1 MRRRPPRSPLT
12 HPVPTRRSSDLLP
25 DDPALAG
32 DLAPAFPAEMQ
43 RDFAA
48 AIADHQLRREIIA
61 TKPANRIVNRM
72 GVVHPFELVEEE
84 GCSLGDVAAAFVAVE
99 RLLDMREIWAEL
111 DVAKI
116 DESIRLSLFAQA
128 ASAMTSQKI
137 GRAHI

>member
-1 MRRRPPRSPLT
+1 MEFRRVLFRS
-12 HPVPTRRSSDLLP
+12 
-25 DDPALAG
+25 
-32 DLAPAFPAEMQ
+32 
-43 RDFAA
+43 
-48 AIADHQLRREIIA
+48 EIIA
-61 TKPANRIVNRM
+61 TKIANRIVNRM

-128 ASAMTSQKI
+128 ASAMTSQMADLLRVAPTRTQP
-137 GRAHI
+137 GADAERLEPRSEQSRVGTEWVRPGDS

>member
-1 MRRRPPRSPLT
+1 
-12 HPVPTRRSSDLLP
+12 
-25 DDPALAG
+25 
-32 DLAPAFPAEMQ
+32 
-43 RDFAA
+43 
-48 AIADHQLRREIIA
+48 
-61 TKPANRIVNRM
+61 M

-128 ASAMTSQKI
+128 AAAMTSQMADLLRVAPPRKQPGGLVDRLAPGVDRLPAGVDALLTQP
-137 GRAHI
+137 GRRT

>member
-1 MRRRPPRSPLT
+1 
-12 HPVPTRRSSDLLP
+12 
-25 DDPALAG
+25 
-32 DLAPAFPAEMQ
+32 MQ
-43 RDFAA
+43 RDFAG

-61 TKPANRIVNRM
+61 TKIANRIVNRM

-99 RLLDMREIWAEL
+99 RLLDMREIWAAL

-128 ASAMTSQKI
+128 ALAMTLQMADLLRDAPSRTQQI
-137 GRAHI
+137 GRAHVCTPVTNAHIINRLVNEKKNKTY